1 MVSAEELR
9 GRVESEPAVLIYFK
23 NDNCA
28 PCLVLRPKV
37 KELID
42 EFFPNIEMIVID
54 SVQQPEFAG
63 EFQVYANPTL
73 LVFFDGNFAIQ
84 IKIHRQIGYSVTT
97 TPNHLKQFIPVQ
109 FVTNRQRIT
118 LIDWGVIL
126 VHSILEF

>member
-9 GRVESEPAVLIYFK
+9 GRVESELAVLIYFK

-73 LVFFDGNFAIQ
+73 LVFFDGKEYLRKSKFVAIPQ
-84 IKIHRQIGYSVTT
+84 
-97 TPNHLKQFIPVQ
+97 LKVEISRLYEMMF
-109 FVTNRQRIT
+109 
-118 LIDWGVIL
+118 
-126 VHSILEF
+126 S